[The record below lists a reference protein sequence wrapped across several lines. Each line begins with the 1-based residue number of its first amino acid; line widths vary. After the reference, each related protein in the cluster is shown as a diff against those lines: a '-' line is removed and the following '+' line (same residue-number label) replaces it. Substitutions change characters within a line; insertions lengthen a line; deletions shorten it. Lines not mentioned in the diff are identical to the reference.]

1 MNIRVFRSAVVMALV
16 AVLVACGGAEE
27 RKAKYLERGKA
38 YFAEDNYD
46 KAEIEFKNVLQI
58 DPKTAEPYYY
68 LGKIAESD
76 QEWARAFGMYSKA
89 VELDENLIR
98 PRARL
103 AQFYLL
109 QANAEKVNGDA
120 DAEQTALARA
130 AAELEEVLKRAP
142 DDVEAVTIQAAI
154 TQRGGDN
161 EAAITRLEQIVARA
175 PDHNPAVVLLAS
187 LYEQNQ
193 DVDKAGATLE
203 AGVKAKPDDVGL
215 KMALAQFYNR
225 QKRED
230 DATQVLRDVV
240 AQKPEEFGYRL
251 TLARFLT
258 DRKEAD
264 AAETVLREAIA
275 ADPDDARRYVALAEF
290 LSAQQGNDVA
300 IKDLEQAISSK
311 PDLVELRF
319 SLARLYQTSGEV
331 DNSMKVLQRVVDEQ
345 DTEPAGLRAR
355 NLLAQ
360 IYASQSDFDKARVLV
375 EEVLKENPKDND
387 ALTLKGR
394 LAVNAGDFPEAIAVF
409 RSVLKDQ
416 PNSVAVLSYLAETQ
430 LRNGDVELAG
440 ENLRRAVDVEPQNA
454 EARIRLAR
462 YLMQTKDFAGG
473 LEQVDAVLAKTP
485 DDVTALVV
493 KSNILA
499 AKGDQAGVGP
509 VLESLKETQD
519 GRVEGYLRSARLHLL
534 QKDASAALQDVE
546 VVLAE
551 QPDNLAA
558 LTAKSDALAALGDQ
572 AALESVLVKMK
583 EVAPEEAGSYFRMG
597 RFYRAQQK
605 YDEAIREYETGL
617 GYATAQAK
625 VQLLTEIVNTELALG
640 KTDAAKA
647 RLNAI
652 LEKEPDNPVAN
663 DLLGAIY
670 LQEKKYPEAET
681 AFAKQLEI
689 NPKSAIVYNQLAAAR
704 IGQDN
709 PAGAVTAYEDGLKIL
724 PDDPQLLLG
733 LAGMHERQKDYDQ
746 ALKVYEQVLT
756 SNPDNLIA
764 INNVAA
770 LLADHKQDAANL
782 KRAKE
787 LASRLADAE
796 QPALRD
802 TLGWVNYRLGD
813 YDAAVPLLRG
823 VVDKAPK
830 VAIFQYHL
838 GMALYKQGDKAGA
851 KTHLGKAIELG
862 EFEGSAEAKQ
872 TLEGIK

>member
-1 MNIRVFRSAVVMALV
+1 MDIRVFRSAVVMALV
-16 AVLVACGGAEE
+16 AVLLACGGAEE

-38 YFAEDNYD
+38 YFDEQNYD
-46 KAEIEFKNVLQI
+46 KARIEFKNVLQI

-68 LGKIAESD
+68 LGRIAESE
-76 QEWARAFGMYSKA
+76 QEWAKAFGSYSKA
-89 VELDENLIR
+89 VELDENLVR

-109 QANAEKVNGDA
+109 QANAEKVNGNA
-120 DAEQTALARA
+120 DGEQTALARA

-154 TQRGGDN
+154 TQRGGDSQ
-161 EAAITRLEQIVARA
+161 AAIAQLEQIVTRA

-230 DATQVLRDVV
+230 EATQVLRDVV

-251 TLARFLT
+251 TLAKFLVE
-258 DRKEAD
+258 RKEVD

-290 LSAQQGNDVA
+290 LSAQQGNNVA
-300 IKDLEQAISSK
+300 IKELEEAISSK

-319 SLARLYQTSGEV
+319 SLARLYQVNG
-331 DNSMKVLQRVVDEQ
+331 NSEGSVEVLQRVVKEQ
-345 DTEPAGLRAR
+345 ETEPAGLRAR

-394 LAVNAGDFPEAIAVF
+394 LAVNAGDFPEAIAAF

-416 PNSVAVLSYLAETQ
+416 PNSVDVLSYLAETQ

-462 YLMQTKDFAGG
+462 YLMQTKDFAGA

-485 DDVTALVV
+485 ENVTALVV
-493 KSNILA
+493 KSDILA
-499 AKGDQAGVGP
+499 AKGDQAGVVP
-509 VLESLKETQD
+509 VLEALKQTDD
-519 GRVEGYLRSARLHLL
+519 GKVEGYLRSARLHLL
-534 QKDASAALQDVE
+534 QKDASAALKDVD

-572 AALESVLVKMK
+572 AALEVVLAKIK
-583 EVAPEEAGSYFRMG
+583 EVAPEEAGSHFRMG
-597 RFYRAQQK
+597 RLYRAQQK
-605 YDEAIREYETGL
+605 YDEAIKEYETGL
-617 GYATAQAK
+617 GYATPQAK

-640 KTDAAKA
+640 KTDATKA
-647 RLNAI
+647 RLNTI

-670 LQEKKYPEAET
+670 LQEKKFPEAEK
-681 AFAKQLEI
+681 AFGKQLEV
-689 NPKSAIVYNQLAAAR
+689 NPKSAIVYSQLAAAR

-764 INNVAA
+764 VNNVAA
-770 LLADHKQDAANL
+770 LLADHKQDAASL

-823 VVDKAPK
+823 VVDRAPK

-838 GMALYKQGDKAGA
+838 GMALYKQGDRAGA

-872 TLEGIK
+872 TLEGMK